1 MSINSIHL
9 VFVGKM
15 CNSMNFGAMFTYAT
29 ELYPTSI
36 RTTGLGF
43 TASMSRVGGML
54 APQLSLLAATDK
66 RLPYAIIGETLKVKL
81 TSSNL
86 IGLLSMIAAGI
97 TTTLPETKGR
107 ALIQTRSEAI
117 EFYAKSR
124 QSR

>member
-1 MSINSIHL
+1 
-9 VFVGKM
+9 
-15 CNSMNFGAMFTYAT
+15 MNFGAMFTYAT

-81 TSSNL
+81 TSNNL
-86 IGLLSMIAAGI
+86 LGLLSMIAAGI

-107 ALIQTRSEAI
+107 TLIQTRSEAI